1 MNLARFRR
9 PSRYINHE
17 VNAIH
22 KKAPIKVALCFPDLY
37 DIGMSHLGLKILYH
51 IVNKLPYASC
61 ERVFAPWTDLE
72 EYMRQ
77 SGEPLTSL
85 ESSTPLHEFDVVGF
99 TLQYELSYTTI
110 LNMLSLGKIPIR
122 AEARDA
128 SSPLVIGGGPCAMN
142 PYPLLPFFDAFL
154 VGDGED
160 AIKEIIE
167 TVYRYRSGGDG
178 KKESLLRALAEIDG
192 LLVPGYS
199 KPAVKRRYITD
210 LDGADYPTAPPV
222 PYTEVVHDRIN
233 IEVTRGCTCGCRFCQ
248 AGVIYRPVREREPG
262 TVLGLAEECIKNTGY
277 DEVSFT
283 SLSSGDYSKLPE
295 LLRLFNKKFS
305 SRRISFS
312 LPSLRVGSVT
322 EEIVRQIKAVK
333 KTGFTIAPEAATA
346 RLRLVINKDFEEE
359 DYERTI
365 AAIFGNGWLNLKLYF
380 MIGLP
385 TETDEDV
392 EAIPA
397 MALKAMKAARK
408 YTNRSVNVSVSVSNF
423 VPKAHTPFQW
433 YGQIPI
439 GEMVRKRDY
448 LKKAVSRKSMKFKG
462 QDERMSLLEAIFARG
477 DESAAILLEAAWK
490 AGARLDP
497 WTELFDYGKWLDAMD
512 DTGIDGEA
520 LAARTFERQ
529 SSLPWDA
536 IDTGVTKAYLLEEL
550 DKSAATDKT
559 PDCRAGC
566 QYCGLG
572 CSGGDY
578 LATTTFLDIS
588 DKAVIDVRKP
598 YNPVRVRCTFAKKG
612 ALRYLSHLELM
623 TAILKGLRRA
633 DVPLVYSQGFSP
645 TPNVAFG
652 QALSVGVVGER
663 EYFDMEVYPPFDLE
677 RFKTAV
683 NDSMPADLAVAEMA
697 FIPRELPS
705 LGKFITAY
713 RYEITLKEALN
724 KSNVDDIIKAPGNEW
739 ILPILLAFDI
749 IDDKLHLLLADRVEQ
764 KVRLSAL
771 AEALT
776 GCKMEDLYLVRKA
789 VYGFAG
795 GTVGTFSPGT
805 SNGGGPES
813 GGLKSMELIEPCE
826 ITKLTGYSTGS
837 SRKKPVRR

>member
-1 MNLARFRR
+1 M
-9 PSRYINHE
+9 
-17 VNAIH
+17 
-22 KKAPIKVALCFPDLY
+22 ALCFPDLY

-61 ERVFAPWTDLE
+61 QRVFAPWTDLE
-72 EYMRQ
+72 EYLRQ

-122 AEARDA
+122 ADSRD
-128 SSPLVIGGGPCAMN
+128 SSFPLVIGGGPCAMN
-142 PYPLLPFFDAFL
+142 PYPILPFFDAIL
-154 VGDGED
+154 AGDGED

-178 KKESLLRALAEIDG
+178 KKESLLRALAGIEG

-199 KPAVKRRYITD
+199 KPTVRRRFITD

-233 IEVTRGCTCGCRFCQ
+233 IEVARGCTCGCRFCQ

-283 SLSSGDYSKLPE
+283 SLSSGDYSMLPE
-295 LLRLFNKKFS
+295 LLRLFNKKFA

-322 EEIVRQIKAVK
+322 EEIVRQIKTVK
-333 KTGFTIAPEAATA
+333 KTGFTIAPEAASA

-392 EAIPA
+392 EAIPV

-439 GEMVRKRDY
+439 AEMVRKRDY
-448 LKKAVSRKSMKFKG
+448 LKKAVARKSMKFKG

-497 WTELFDYGKWLDAMD
+497 WTELFDYGKWIAAMD
-512 DTGIDGEA
+512 STGIDGEA
-520 LAARTFERQ
+520 LATRTFERQ
-529 SSLPWDA
+529 QPLPWDT

-550 DKSAATDKT
+550 DKSTTPDKT

-566 QYCGLG
+566 QSCGIG

-578 LATTTFLDIS
+578 LARTTFLDIS

-598 YNPVRVRCTFAKKG
+598 YNPVRVRCVFSKNG

-683 NDSMPADLAVAEMA
+683 NDSMPVDLPLVEMA
-697 FIPRELPS
+697 FIPRDLPS

-724 KSNVDDIIKAPGNEW
+724 KPDVDDIIKIPENEW

-749 IDDKLHLLLADRVEQ
+749 INDKLHLLLADGVER
-764 KVRLSAL
+764 KVKLSAL

-776 GCKMEDLYLVRKA
+776 GCKMEDLYVVRKA

-795 GTVGTFSPGT
+795 GTVGKFIPGT
-805 SNGGGPES
+805 ANGGGSET
-813 GGLKSMELIEPCE
+813 GGLKGMAKGIELIEPCE
-826 ITKLTGYSTGS
+826 ITKLTGYSTGLPK
-837 SRKKPVRR
+837 RKPAKRNV